1 MQTGSRG
8 DSQEAP
14 RIFVTGAC
22 GQIGTELVGALRER
36 HGRDNVIASDIKTP
50 PRPYPDGPFIYVD
63 VLSMDNLARVVLEYR
78 IDWIVHLASLLSAN
92 GEQNP
97 QLAVKLNT
105 TGIEN
110 VLELARQ
117 HNLRVFSPS
126 TIAVFGPS
134 TPKDMTPDLTLMR
147 PTTIYGV
154 TKVYL
159 ELLGEYYTR
168 KYGVD
173 FRSVRYPG
181 IISNL
186 AMPGGGTT
194 DYAVEIYHEALK
206 QRRYTCFLNEG
217 SRMPMMYMPDA
228 LEGSIALMEAPA
240 ERLTQRVYNITGFS
254 FTPKELTESI
264 RKVMPDFQIAYKP
277 DFRQAIADSWPRSID
292 DSILRRD
299 LAWAPKY
306 DIESM
311 TRDMFQAL
319 GKRAPTPAQGAARR
333 K

>member
-1 MQTGSRG
+1 L
-8 DSQEAP
+8 A
-14 RIFVTGAC
+14 
-22 GQIGTELVGALRER
+22 GALRQKY
-36 HGRDNVIASDIKTP
+36 GRDNVIASDIKTP
-50 PRPYPDGPFIYVD
+50 PKPYPDGPFIYVD
-63 VLSMDNLARVVLEYR
+63 VLNYDSLARVVLEYR

-134 TPKDMTPDLTLMR
+134 TPKDKTPDATIMR
-147 PTTIYGV
+147 PSTIYGV

-159 ELLGEYYTR
+159 ELLGEYYLK

-194 DYAVEIYHEALK
+194 DYAVEIYHEAIK
-206 QRRYTCFLNEG
+206 HKRYTCFLNEG

-228 LEGSIALMEAPA
+228 LEGTMALMEAPA
-240 ERLTQRVYNITGFS
+240 EKLTQRVYNITGFS
-254 FTPKELTESI
+254 FTPKELTDSI
-264 RKVMPDFQIAYKP
+264 KKVMPDFQISYKP

-292 DSILRRD
+292 DSIARRD
-299 LAWAPKY
+299 WGWNPKF
-306 DIESM
+306 DIDSM
-311 TRDMFQAL
+311 TRDMFSAL
-319 GKRAPTPAQGAARR
+319 RKREPVSQR
-333 K
+333 KK